1 MVQVILDGGLQSYRS
16 RQNMFNVGIKV
27 TNITSIDVIWSFD
40 YSI

>member
-1 MVQVILDGGLQSYRS
+1 MAASKVTAVDK
-16 RQNMFNVGIKV
+16 NMFNVGINV